1 MKLLQV
7 ALKKYSGYAKL
18 VVTPG
23 RHLLFIEQKEGVGV
37 PVAAIRLLLPA
48 SMILQHYVRN
58 FLMNGIMIRTMNLES
73 LRKAFLKR
81 VGKKF
86 TGSAQYV
93 GINGQRQQVHVRLAT
108 GVLTTE
114 TIKPNI
120 IRVETWIAVNQ

>member
-18 VVTPG
+18 VATPG
-23 RHLLFIEQKEGVGV
+23 KHLLFIEQKEGVVV

-48 SMILQHYVRN
+48 SMTLQHYVQN
-58 FLMNGIMIRTMNLES
+58 SLMNGIMIRTMNLES

-86 TGSAQYV
+86 IGSVQRV
-93 GINGQRQQVHVRLAT
+93 GISGQRQQLHVHLAM

-114 TIKPNI
+114 TIKPNKCYSI
-120 IRVETWIAVNQ
+120 